1 MTKKKGL
8 KGFSSLVFFPL
19 VSDTATEYKT
29 EEEPIKMIGARS
41 GNFSDN
47 RTDFNIPGDDG
58 TYDSGSEWEY
68 TDVEVVVNEMD
79 LVDLGK
85 FAGATAEET
94 KTAIEEGIFD
104 IPTSGALGYRALRRD
119 GGYRCFR
126 YYHSTLLSYS
136 VNHETKGSNSDGQ
149 AYTLRFR
156 CVARIIDG
164 KIRGTEDVTNAKE
177 AEEWLA
183 SIPTVT
189 AA

>member
-1 MTKKKGL
+1 M
-8 KGFSSLVFFPL
+8 FFPL

-29 EEEPIKMIGARS
+29 EEEPIKMIGAKS

-58 TYDSGSEWEY
+58 TYDSGSEWDY

-79 LVDLGK
+79 LINLGK
-85 FAGATAEET
+85 ISGATADEV

-104 IPTSGALGYRALRRD
+104 IPNPGALGYRALRRD
-119 GGYRCFR
+119 GGYRCYR
-126 YYHSTLLSYS
+126 YYRSTLLSYS
-136 VNHETKGSNSDGQ
+136 VNHETKGNNSDGQ
-149 AYTLRFR
+149 PYTLRFR